1 MARAVLGAESIHGA
15 KVEMIQPFVRQGK
28 MGSPLD
34 KLQFWTHKPA
44 FYADTGGRVQRATS
58 TEVNVRRQEM
68 RRPGRIRQMPTD
80 ERPPF

>member
-1 MARAVLGAESIHGA
+1 
-15 KVEMIQPFVRQGK
+15 

-44 FYADTGGRVQRATS
+44 FYADTGGRVQKATS
-58 TEVNVRRQEM
+58 TEVNVRGQEM
-68 RRPGRIRQMPTD
+68 RRSGRIRQMPAN